1 MDQLNKN
8 FGPCSARSWK
18 NPGAP
23 CDLEDFL
30 CALGWARI
38 KGTVTREA
46 VYLLFVGLFKRLLSL
61 KVFNPLFMIFKI
73 KFEIVETFL
82 FKAANIF
89 HKTSSTTITI
99 AKLFL

>member
-8 FGPCSARSWK
+8 YGPCSARSWK
-18 NPGAP
+18 NLGGT

-46 VYLLFVGLFKRLLSL
+46 VYLLFVGLFK
-61 KVFNPLFMIFKI
+61 KI
-73 KFEIVETFL
+73 TLTEGFQPTFYD
-82 FKAANIF
+82 FQNKIRNRRNIL
-89 HKTSSTTITI
+89 I
-99 AKLFL
+99 